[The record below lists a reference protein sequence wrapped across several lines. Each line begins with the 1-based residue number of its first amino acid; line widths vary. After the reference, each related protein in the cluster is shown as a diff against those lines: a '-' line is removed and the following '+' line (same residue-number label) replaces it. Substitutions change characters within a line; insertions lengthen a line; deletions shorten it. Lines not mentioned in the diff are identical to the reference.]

1 MDSTLQE
8 KIKFSMNLNATLTI
22 QEIAK
27 KLNISLENA
36 FLLFMKSKTAEMLYD
51 DSTKLWWDSPDSIAE
66 NVSVP
71 AE

>member
-27 KLNISLENA
+27 KMNISLEKA
-36 FLLFMKSKTAEMLYD
+36 LLLFMKSKTAEMLYD
-51 DSTKLWWDSPDSIAE
+51 DSTKLWWDSPDSIAQE
-66 NVSVP
+66 F
-71 AE
+71 